1 MQDTYH
7 ALVHHTLPTETRLH
21 QPYTH
26 LAGPLGYDDPAL
38 RVMTDLKQVTP
49 FSISPFS
56 SLEDAN
62 NKMIIAGVRLLFVT
76 GNNGVILGLITAT
89 DLLGEK
95 PVLYLHEHGG
105 SRETIQVQDIMT
117 PANELE
123 ALDFHEVER
132 ASVGDIVKTL
142 EQCGRQHLIVYQ
154 TQSNSDYILR
164 GIFSSTQISRQLGTP
179 LTLAPRANT
188 FAQLNRAIGH

>member
-7 ALVHHTLPTETRLH
+7 ALVHRTLPSETRIH
-21 QPYTH
+21 QPYTS
-26 LAGPLGYDDPAL
+26 LAGPLTYGDPAL
-38 RVMTDLKQVTP
+38 RVMTDLKQVMP
-49 FSISPFS
+49 FTISPFS

-76 GNNGVILGLITAT
+76 GSNGTLIGLITAT

-132 ASVGDIVKTL
+132 ATVGDIVKTL

-154 TQSNSDYILR
+154 ACAGKDCIVR
-164 GIFSSTQISRQLGTP
+164 GIFSSTQLSRQLGTP
-179 LTLAPRANT
+179 LALAPRANT